1 MKAGEISSMVFYE
14 QEDFNAWLM
23 DNPET
28 EIVQLQLAPYVHI
41 NKWDQIDTDAMFMVI
56 YRK

>member
-1 MKAGEISSMVFYE
+1 MVFYE

-23 DNPET
+23 DNPKT